1 MITKINLDGAEHM
14 AIVFGKAKT
23 VEDIIFL
30 RRALVNYMENVE
42 SGANVG
48 ELNLEDFRYYI
59 FDLLSE
65 LELTDAQTAALIS
78 YFAGN
83 IPAGTPEKKPCEI
96 FI

>member
-42 SGANVG
+42 SGANIS
-48 ELNLEDFRYYI
+48 ELNLEDVRYYLL
-59 FDLLSE
+59 DLLSE
-65 LELTDAQTAALIS
+65 LELTDAQTAALIN
-78 YFAGN
+78 YFGN
-83 IPAGTPEKKPCEI
+83 VGAGTPEKKTCEI